1 MISLL
6 ILLID
11 NIKLSVNVVDTDN
24 NLGHSVWVF
33 NAKYIV
39 LNHIK
44 FNINTQSIN
53 QVECAFIKH

>member
-1 MISLL
+1 MIRLL

-33 NAKYIV
+33 NAKNIV
-39 LNHIK
+39 LNQIK
-44 FNINTQSIN
+44 FNINT
-53 QVECAFIKH
+53 